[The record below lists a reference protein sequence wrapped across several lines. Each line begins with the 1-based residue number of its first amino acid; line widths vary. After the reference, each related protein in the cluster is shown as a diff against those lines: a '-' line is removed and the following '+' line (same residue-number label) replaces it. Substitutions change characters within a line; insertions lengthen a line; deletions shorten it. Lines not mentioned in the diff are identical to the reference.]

1 MMKGMICMNVIFLDI
16 DGVLNPYPNQR
27 KNMEA
32 RTGDT
37 SVLKLD
43 SKCMKVLKQIIEKTG
58 AKIILS
64 STWRCEEWY
73 GGFASKENV
82 QRQLQEY
89 GMELWDSTP
98 VLPVYDRGKEIL
110 CYLQEHPEVENY
122 LILDDDR
129 SVGWYEDLKE
139 HFVRLDPEVG
149 LAGVNI
155 RKIKL

>member
-1 MMKGMICMNVIFLDI
+1 MRVIFLDI

-32 RTGDT
+32 GTGDA
-37 SVLKLD
+37 SVLVFD
-43 SKCMKVLKQIIEKTG
+43 SNCMNVLKKIIKKTE

-64 STWRCEEWY
+64 STWRCEDWN

-82 QRQLQEY
+82 QRQLKAC
-89 GMELWDSTP
+89 GMEIWDSTP

-110 CYLQEHPEVENY
+110 CYLREHPEVENY
-122 LILDDDR
+122 LIFDDDR
-129 SVGWYEDLKE
+129 SVGWYEKLKE
-139 HFVRLDPEVG
+139 HFVRIDPEVG
-149 LAGVNI
+149 LANINI

>member
-1 MMKGMICMNVIFLDI
+1 MERMIFVNVIFLDI

-27 KNMEA
+27 QNMEA
-32 RTGDT
+32 GTEDT

-43 SKCMKVLKQIIEKTG
+43 SECMKVLRRIIEKTG
-58 AKIILS
+58 AKLVLS
-64 STWRCEEWY
+64 SSWRCEEWY

-82 QRQLQEY
+82 ERQLQEY
-89 GMELWDSTP
+89 GMRLLDATP

-110 CYLQEHPEVENY
+110 CYLQEHPEVEKF

-129 SVGWYEDLKE
+129 SVGWYEELKE
-139 HFVRLDPEVG
+139 HFLRTDPEVG
-149 LAGVNI
+149 LAGINI

>member
-1 MMKGMICMNVIFLDI
+1 MMERMICVNVIFLDI

-27 KNMEA
+27 QNMEA
-32 RTGDT
+32 GTDDT

-43 SKCMKVLKQIIEKTG
+43 SECMKVLRRIIEKTG
-58 AKIILS
+58 AKLVLS
-64 STWRCEEWY
+64 SSWRCEEWY

-82 QRQLQEY
+82 ERQLQEY
-89 GMELWDSTP
+89 GMGLLDSTP

-110 CYLQEHPEVENY
+110 CYLQEHPEVEKF

-129 SVGWYEDLKE
+129 SVGWYEELKE
-139 HFVRLDPEVG
+139 HFLRTDPEVG
-149 LAGVNI
+149 LAGINI